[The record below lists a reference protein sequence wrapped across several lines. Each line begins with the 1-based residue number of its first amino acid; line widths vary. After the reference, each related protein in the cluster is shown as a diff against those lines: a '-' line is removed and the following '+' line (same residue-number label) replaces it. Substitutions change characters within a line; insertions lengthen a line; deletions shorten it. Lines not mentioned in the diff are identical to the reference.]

1 MLYQQRVKT
10 IDFALYFCH
19 TFLSLRYLQV
29 FLVSSQR
36 AVEFGIHYF
45 DFKENYSCGMQSP
58 PCISKSLMCAQS
70 FSHVQLSVAP
80 WTIAH

>member
-19 TFLSLRYLQV
+19 IFPSLRYLQV

-36 AVEFGIHYF
+36 VVQFGICLVWCLF
-45 DFKENYSCGMQSP
+45 FFL
-58 PCISKSLMCAQS
+58 ILKSLILTGVPKHEPPLQITYVVCNHLCA
-70 FSHVQLSVAP
+70 
-80 WTIAH
+80 